1 MSTPASTRTR
11 DRDTRCPC
19 WAVLMLLFIVLGP
32 CRPLLAAQEFILL
45 QSTTS
50 TMSSGLF
57 DYLLPQFTAA
67 HGIEVRVVAVGTGQA
82 LKNAAEGNADVV
94 LVHAEAAE
102 EAFVAAGH
110 GLARE
115 PLMYNEFI
123 IVGPVADPAAVAAAG
138 SAADAM
144 ARIANQRALFLS
156 RGDASG
162 THDRE
167 RQLWQAAGVAIEPTA
182 AWYRDAGSG
191 MDRTLRIAAEIDAY
205 TLCDRASWIAA
216 PHRGTLTVLLEN
228 DPALFNQYSL
238 ILVNPARHPEVKAA
252 AARTFIDWL
261 RGPAGQAAI
270 AAFQVHGMQLYFPNA
285 SATQ

>member
-1 MSTPASTRTR
+1 MSTSASFSHLG
-11 DRDTRCPC
+11 DGPRCP
-19 WAVLMLLFIVLGP
+19 VFMLLLIVLGP
-32 CRPLLAAQEFILL
+32 CWPLLAAQEFILL

-102 EAFVAAGH
+102 EAFVGAGH

-115 PLMYNEFI
+115 PLMYNEFV
-123 IVGPVADPAAVAAAG
+123 IVGPAGDPAGAATAG
-138 SAADAM
+138 SAIEAM
-144 ARIANQRALFLS
+144 ARIADRRALFLS

-167 RQLWQAAGVAIEPTA
+167 RQLWQAAGVAVDPTTP
-182 AWYRDAGSG
+182 WYRDAGSG

-216 PHRGTLTVLLEN
+216 PYRGKLAVLVEN
-228 DPALFNQYSL
+228 DTMLFNQYSL
-238 ILVNPARHPEVKAA
+238 ILVNPARHPQVKAA
-252 AARTFIDWL
+252 AARTFVDWM

-270 AAFQVHGMQLYFPNA
+270 AAFQLHGVQLYFPNA
-285 SATQ
+285 PATH

>member
-1 MSTPASTRTR
+1 MHTSAPNSAPHGVPRS
-11 DRDTRCPC
+11 
-19 WAVLMLLFIVLGP
+19 AALILLLIVLGL
-32 CRPLLAAQEFILL
+32 CQRALAAQEFILL

-50 TMSSGLF
+50 TQSSGLF

-67 HGIEVRVVAVGTGQA
+67 HGIEVRVVAVGSGQA

-115 PLMYNEFI
+115 PVMYNEFV
-123 IVGPVADPAAVAAAG
+123 IVGPVADQADVAAVG
-138 SAADAM
+138 SATDAM
-144 ARIANQRALFLS
+144 ARIAERRAVFLS

-167 RQLWQAAGVAIEPTA
+167 RQLWQAAGVAVDPATA
-182 AWYRDAGSG
+182 SWYRDAGSG

-216 PHRGTLTVLLEN
+216 PYRGTLAVLVEN
-228 DPALFNQYSL
+228 DAILFNQYSL
-238 ILVNPARHPEVKAA
+238 ILVNPARHPQVKAA
-252 AARTFIDWL
+252 AARTFVDWM
-261 RGPAGQAAI
+261 RGPAGQRAI
-270 AAFQVHGMQLYFPNA
+270 AAFRRHGTQLFFPNA
-285 SATQ
+285 LDTD

>member
-1 MSTPASTRTR
+1 MLLASR
-11 DRDTRCPC
+11 RCPRS
-19 WAVLMLLFIVLGP
+19 AVLLLLLVVLGP
-32 CRPLLAAQEFILL
+32 CWPLLAAQEFILL

-50 TMSSGLF
+50 TQSSGLF

-123 IVGPVADPAAVAAAG
+123 IVGPTADPAAVAAAR
-138 SAADAM
+138 SASEAM
-144 ARIANQRALFLS
+144 ARIADQRAVFLS

-167 RQLWQAAGVAIEPTA
+167 RLLWQAAGVTIDPAA

-205 TLCDRASWIAA
+205 TLCDRASWVAA
-216 PHRGTLTVLLEN
+216 PYRGTLAVLVDD
-228 DPALFNQYSL
+228 DPMLFNQYSL
-238 ILVNPARHPEVKAA
+238 IVVNPARHPQAKIA
-252 AARTFIDWL
+252 AARTFVDWL

-270 AAFQVHGMQLYFPNA
+270 AAFQLHGTQLYFPNA
-285 SATQ
+285 PAAP

>member
-1 MSTPASTRTR
+1 MHTSTPDSPPHRVPRSA
-11 DRDTRCPC
+11 
-19 WAVLMLLFIVLGP
+19 ALILLLIVLGLGQ
-32 CRPLLAAQEFILL
+32 RVLAAQEFILL

-50 TMSSGLF
+50 TQSSGLF

-102 EAFVAAGH
+102 AAFVAAGH

-115 PLMYNEFI
+115 PLMYNEFV
-123 IVGPVADPAAVAAAG
+123 IVGPAADPAEVAAAG

-144 ARIANQRALFLS
+144 ARIAERRAVFLS

-167 RQLWQAAGVAIEPTA
+167 RQLWRAAGVAVDPATA
-182 AWYRDAGSG
+182 SWYRDAGSG
-191 MDRTLRIAAEIDAY
+191 MDRTLRIAAETDAY

-216 PHRGTLTVLLEN
+216 PYRGTLAVLVEN
-228 DPALFNQYSL
+228 DAILFNQYSL
-238 ILVNPARHPEVKAA
+238 IRVNPARHPQVKAA
-252 AARTFIDWL
+252 AARTFVDWM
-261 RGPAGQAAI
+261 RGPVGQRAI
-270 AAFQVHGMQLYFPNA
+270 AAFRRHGTQLFFPNA
-285 SATQ
+285 LDTD